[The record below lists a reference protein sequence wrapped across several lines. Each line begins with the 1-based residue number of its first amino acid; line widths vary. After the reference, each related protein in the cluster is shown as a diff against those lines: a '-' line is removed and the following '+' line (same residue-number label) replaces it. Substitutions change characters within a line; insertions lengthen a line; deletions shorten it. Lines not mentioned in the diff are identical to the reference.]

1 MKDQDRTRES
11 TPVVAHRRY
20 TDRVAP
26 LDGEGWLDTYRAMA
40 LARAADAA
48 EADLTSRGLAFFSCP
63 CSGHESMAVL
73 ARLLSGEDWLHLH
86 YRDKALW
93 IARGLPPSALL
104 HNVVA
109 SADSPSAGRQMTPFV
124 GDPGLKIL
132 CQNVPV
138 GNHAPQA
145 VGVAAAV
152 VDRPGRPIVLCSM
165 GDGASQEG
173 EVLEAIAEAVRRSL
187 PVLFLVEDNGL
198 SISTRTA
205 GRTFYSLPGGYDPPT
220 HYQGLTIHRL
230 DGRDPIGLFEGL
242 SPIVSTMREDRR
254 PALVVVSFDRLS
266 SHTNADDDRVYRSPE
281 EVDRARRLG
290 DPVANLRR
298 ALIEGGCPPGTLD
311 RIDREAD
318 AEVRSAVEAA
328 LAADDPS
335 PVPDAKAPLP
345 TALID
350 PGLEYLGTS
359 SGDRLTMLEAMREV
373 LRHRLATDPRVT
385 LCGQD
390 IEDPKGD
397 VFGVTRGLSTAF
409 PGRVVNAALAESTIV
424 GGAIGR
430 AMVGDRPVAFL
441 QFADFLPVAFNQIH
455 SELGSLWWRS
465 AGSFSC
471 PVILMVACGGYRPG
485 LGPFHAQT
493 MESLAAHVPGVD
505 VFMPS
510 TASDAAGLLNAAFE
524 SGRPTILFYPKIA
537 LNDRDRTTSADVAR
551 QLAIPGRAR
560 IARGGDDLTL
570 VCWGATVAI
579 GEKVADAIAEQV
591 GLGVEVIDLRSLS
604 PWDRDAVRD
613 SARRT
618 GRLLVVH
625 EDNLTAGFGAEVVA
639 DVAEAVGL
647 GVRCRRVTRPDT
659 YIPCNFSAQL
669 EILPSFRRT
678 LGVAA
683 EMLGLELTWDLGG
696 GGDPASR
703 TTVVEARGTSPADES
718 VTVLSWKIRPG
729 DPVRSGETIAE
740 LVADKAVFDFV
751 APIDGRVARLSATEG
766 EAVRVG
772 APLLEIEAGSMPLGA
787 PRRRATREEH
797 GRPVLRRRAPLAAV
811 AAPSTLDATIRL
823 GVPSV
828 RLGSEVVRNADLLSR
843 FPGRTEADILKR
855 TGIATRRRLGPG
867 ESAQTLA
874 EAAALSAL
882 DAAGLSPTDLDL
894 VICCTG
900 TPGVISPSLA
910 CRVLHSLGEAT
921 GTRPEVP
928 AYDLAAACSGYLFG
942 LANAFDFTRSR
953 PDARILL
960 LTAEALSPLADP
972 DDFDTA
978 ILFGDAAT
986 ATLVLG
992 PDALPESAPAL
1003 GRLRRP
1009 VLSSRGEPGEVL
1021 RVPAGGDGHLKMD
1034 GLRVYAEAVRRM
1046 ISLLGAACEADGVSP
1061 GALDLIVPHQ
1071 ANARIIN
1078 DIRMR
1083 LGLDPDRAF
1092 VHLKDVGNTSSSSIP
1107 LALAELSARGPL
1119 PRSIGLTAFGAGFTF
1134 GAALLRPEA
1143 GAPSDIESG
1152 G

>member
-1 MKDQDRTRES
+1 MNQQDRSRAT
-11 TPVVAHRRY
+11 TPDVAHRRF

-26 LDGEGWLDTYRAMA
+26 IGEADWLDTYRAMA
-40 LARAADAA
+40 LARRVDAA

-63 CSGHESMAVL
+63 CTGHEAMAVL
-73 ARLLSGEDWLHLH
+73 ARLLTDDDWLHLH

-93 IARGLPPSALL
+93 IARGLSPSALL

-109 SADSPSAGRQMTPFV
+109 GADSPSAGRQMTPFV
-124 GDPGLKIL
+124 GDPALKIL

-152 VDRPGRPIVLCSM
+152 VDRPGRPVVLCSM

-205 GRTFYSLPGGYDPPT
+205 GKTFYSLPDGYDPPT
-220 HYQGLTIHRL
+220 HHQGLPIHRL

-242 SPIVSTMREDRR
+242 APVVSRMRGDRR
-254 PALVVVSFDRLS
+254 PAIVVVSVDRLT
-266 SHTNADDDRVYRSPE
+266 SHTNADDDRVYRSAE

-290 DPVANLRR
+290 DPLANLRR
-298 ALIEGGCPPGTLD
+298 RLIEGGIPAGTLG
-311 RIDREAD
+311 RIDEEAD
-318 AEVRSAVEAA
+318 SSVRVAVEAA
-328 LAADDPS
+328 LASPDPD

-345 TALID
+345 PPLLD
-350 PGLEYLGTS
+350 PEREYRGTPG
-359 SGDRLTMLEAMREV
+359 GDRLTMLEAIRAV
-373 LRHRLATDPRVT
+373 LRHRLASDPRVT

-409 PGRVVNAALAESTIV
+409 PGRVLNAALAESTIV

-430 AMVGDRPVAFL
+430 AMVGERPVAFL

-465 AGSFSC
+465 AGTFSC

-510 TASDAAGLLNAAFE
+510 TAPDAAGLLNAAFE

-537 LNDRDRTTSADVAR
+537 LNDRDRTTSADVIG
-551 QLAIPGRAR
+551 QLALPGRAR
-560 IARGGDDLTL
+560 YARRGDDLTL
-570 VCWGATVAI
+570 VCWGATVALA
-579 GEKVADAIAEQV
+579 EKVADAIADQV

-625 EDNLTAGFGAEVVA
+625 EDNLTVGFGAEVVA
-639 DVAEAVGL
+639 DVAESVGPA
-647 GVRCRRVTRPDT
+647 VRCRRVARPDT

-678 LGVAA
+678 LEAA
-683 EMLGLELTWDLGG
+683 AGLLGLELSWDLGG
-696 GGDPASR
+696 VGVGSR
-703 TTVVEARGTSPADES
+703 ATTIEARGTSPADES
-718 VTVLSWKIRPG
+718 VTVLSWKVRPG
-729 DPVRSGETIAE
+729 DSVRSGEPIAE

-751 APIDGRVARLSATEG
+751 SPIDGQVSRLSAAEG

-772 APLLEIEAGSMPLGA
+772 SPLLEIEASSTPSGL
-787 PRRRATREEH
+787 PRRRPTREEH
-797 GRPVLRRRAPLAAV
+797 GRPVLRRRAPSAIV
-811 AAPSTLDATIRL
+811 TGTSTVDATIRL

-828 RLGSEVVRNADLLSR
+828 CLGSAVVRNADLLAR
-843 FPGRTEADILKR
+843 LPGWTEADILKR
-855 TGIATRRRLGPG
+855 TGIASRRRLGPG
-867 ESAQTLA
+867 ESAQSLA
-874 EAAALSAL
+874 EAAARAAL
-882 DAAGLSPTDLDL
+882 DVAGLSPTDLDL
-894 VICCTG
+894 IICCTG

-910 CRVLHSLGEAT
+910 CRVLHALGEAT
-921 GTRPEVP
+921 GTKPEVP

-942 LANAFDFTRSR
+942 LANAFDFTQAR
-953 PDARILL
+953 PDSRVLL

-972 DDFDTA
+972 GDFDTA

-986 ATLVLG
+986 ATVVLG
-992 PDALPESAPAL
+992 PDAPPGGVPTL

-1009 VLSSRGEPGEVL
+1009 VLSSRGEPGEIL
-1021 RVPAGGDGHLKMD
+1021 RVPAGGDGFLAMD

-1046 ISLLGAACEADGVSP
+1046 ISLLGSACEADGVSP
-1061 GALDLIVPHQ
+1061 GELDLIVPHQ

-1083 LGLDPDRAF
+1083 LGLDPGRAF
-1092 VHLKDVGNTSSSSIP
+1092 VHLRDVGNTSSSSIP
-1107 LALAELSARGPL
+1107 LALADLASRGAL

-1134 GAALLRPEA
+1134 GAALLRGEERPA
-1143 GAPSDIESG
+1143 RPARG
-1152 G
+1152 